1 MAELQNQPVT
11 ADYNLCN
18 RSREEQEY
26 ESAKT
31 LAHYWL
37 FLKRNKQ
44 MTRQEI
50 NTRLNAMNE
59 RQRELHRKALN
70 EAIAQRKQGNTNA
83 A

>member
-1 MAELQNQPVT
+1 MAELPNQPLSV
-11 ADYNLCN
+11 DYNLCT

>member
-1 MAELQNQPVT
+1 MAELQNQPVNG
-11 ADYNLCN
+11 DYNLCN
-18 RSREEQEY
+18 LSREDQDY
-26 ESAKT
+26 EAAKT

-50 NTRLNAMNE
+50 NARLNSMTE
-59 RQRELHRKALN
+59 HQRELHRRALN
-70 EAIAQRKQGNTNA
+70 EAIEKRKTNA